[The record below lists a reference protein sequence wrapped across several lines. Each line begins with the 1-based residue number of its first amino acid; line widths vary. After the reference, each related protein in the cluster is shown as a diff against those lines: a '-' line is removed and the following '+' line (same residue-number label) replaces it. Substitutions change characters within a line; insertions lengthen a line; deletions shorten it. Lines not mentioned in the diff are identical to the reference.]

1 MHHHIARR
9 IKYYEN
15 ECKGGIII
23 VSIIEEIDVKNQWSF
38 IWLMYVNDVDLS
50 KHCKP
55 CLKGY
60 TSKKITKWTRHEE
73 NVCLD
78 ESEAKYYYLCGGSYP
93 YKWENNFH
101 LAWKEKSGASFE
113 YSFNGITIR
122 LKNAERIEFSEEDVD
137 LSQKYADRPEYYTCR
152 NWQFANKISKK
163 YPMTYEEYEK
173 RVIDLFIELYPKDKQ
188 EEGMERLNGLLEAEP
203 EFIKGLYE
211 DTCFHYDNPQ
221 IYSDTC
227 KQVFDDYLLEAIPVH
242 NLNLLLGGN

>member
-1 MHHHIARR
+1 MNITT
-9 IKYYEN
+9 
-15 ECKGGIII
+15 
-23 VSIIEEIDVKNQWSF
+23 IIEEITVENQWSF
-38 IWLMYVNDVDLS
+38 IWLMYVNGINLE

-122 LKNAERIEFSEEDVD
+122 LKNAERIEFSEEDIEKT
-137 LSQKYADRPEYYTCR
+137 QKYADKPEYYTCR
-152 NWQFANKISKK
+152 NWQFANKVK
-163 YPMTYEEYEK
+163 Y
-173 RVIDLFIELYPKDKQ
+173 DIEDS
-188 EEGMERLNGLLEAEP
+188 
-203 EFIKGLYE
+203 EFIKEMNELEKYDVVLDDSELFDKLRKIMEKDDEEMMEIYLDNWEKYLNEMDDEKLNE
-211 DTCFHYDNPQ
+211 DYRQ
-221 IYSDTC
+221 
-227 KQVFDDYLLEAIPVH
+227 YLKENNI
-242 NLNLLLGGN
+242 NRKWDK

>member
-1 MHHHIARR
+1 MT
-9 IKYYEN
+9 
-15 ECKGGIII
+15 III
-23 VSIIEEIDVKNQWSF
+23 EKIDVKNQWSF

-60 TSKKITKWTRHEE
+60 TSKKIKKWTRHEE

-122 LKNAERIEFSEEDVD
+122 LKNAEMIEFSEDDIEKT
-137 LSQKYADRPEYYTCR
+137 QKYADRPEYYTCR
-152 NWQFANKISKK
+152 NWQFANKVK
-163 YPMTYEEYEK
+163 
-173 RVIDLFIELYPKDKQ
+173 IDIVD
-188 EEGMERLNGLLEAEP
+188 
-203 EFIKGLYE
+203 
-211 DTCFHYDNPQ
+211 
-221 IYSDTC
+221 
-227 KQVFDDYLLEAIPVH
+227 
-242 NLNLLLGGN
+242 